1 MRVAVL
7 ATLLFG
13 GSLVAGAQQ
22 RDVTQRN
29 VPVGTAVLSGQTVT
43 TDDPARPLRRVWVT
57 LSGAE
62 IRGDR
67 QVMSDDEGRFVFE
80 GLVAGRYTLTAS

>member
-1 MRVAVL
+1 MRVVILASVFSLGVVAV
-7 ATLLFG
+7 
-13 GSLVAGAQQ
+13 GAQQ

-29 VPVGTAVLSGQTVT
+29 VPAGKAVLTGQTVT
-43 TDDPARPLRRVWVT
+43 TGDPARPLRRVLLT

-67 QVMSDDEGRFVFE
+67 QVMSE
-80 GLVAGRYTLTAS
+80 LVAAGGRQKAKDNFNDQEN